1 MLYQAIAVLI
11 LLAIALPTAA
21 QTHREEAEAYAKA
34 VLPSCR
40 EKYIPLREQC
50 TANQRRFVDD
60 YIIAI
65 EGDKPAIA
73 RMALS
78 LGPHAPTDELTV
90 RLGMPEVPVEAC
102 AWRHLHAIL
111 DPNTMTRTLER
122 LACDGL
128 SADDRAEALRRADR
142 LRGG

>member
-1 MLYQAIAVLI
+1 VLYQAIAVLI
-11 LLAIALPTAA
+11 LLAIAIPTAA
-21 QTHREEAEAYAKA
+21 QTHRAEAEAYAKA
-34 VLPSCR
+34 VLPICR
-40 EKYIPLREQC
+40 EKYSPLREQC
-50 TANQRRFVDD
+50 AANQRRFVDD
-60 YIIAI
+60 YVMAV

-78 LGPHAPTDELTV
+78 LGPHAPTDELAA

-102 AWRHLHAIL
+102 AWRHLHAIV
-111 DPNTMTRTLER
+111 DPNLMTRTLEN

-128 SADDRAEALRRADR
+128 SVDDRAEALRRADR